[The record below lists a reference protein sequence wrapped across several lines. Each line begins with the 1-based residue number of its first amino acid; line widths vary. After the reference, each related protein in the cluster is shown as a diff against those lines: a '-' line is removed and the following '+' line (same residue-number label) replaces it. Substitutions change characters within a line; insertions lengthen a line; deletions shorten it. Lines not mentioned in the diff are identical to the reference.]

1 MVYAG
6 VSLETVFAKMN
17 LVADAGI
24 PATTPV
30 LYIHRKELDND
41 IYFITNQSDSVVNT
55 TITFRVNGKQP
66 ELFDATNGTHR
77 TLTQFTQQT
86 KQIAVPIT
94 LQPTQ
99 SYFVVFRNKLNT
111 DGRGINFP
119 AIQIIETINS
129 PWQVVFDSKM
139 RGPQSPT
146 TFTTLTDWSK
156 SSDDA
161 LKYYSGKAT
170 YKTIIKINNKPSTEK
185 LLLDLGTVKNMATVK
200 INGQFVG
207 AVWAPPYSVDI
218 TGAVKKGNNKIEI
231 EVVNLWVN
239 RLIGDAKL
247 PAAER
252 KTWMPI
258 NPIKPTDALEPSGL
272 LGPVVLQKVTY

>member
-1 MVYAG
+1 
-6 VSLETVFAKMN
+6 
-17 LVADAGI
+17 
-24 PATTPV
+24 
-30 LYIHRKELDND
+30 
-41 IYFITNQSDSVVNT
+41 
-55 TITFRVNGKQP
+55 
-66 ELFDATNGTHR
+66 
-77 TLTQFTQQT
+77 
-86 KQIAVPIT
+86 
-94 LQPTQ
+94 
-99 SYFVVFRNKLNT
+99 
-111 DGRGINFP
+111 
-119 AIQIIETINS
+119 
-129 PWQVVFDSKM
+129 M
-139 RGPQSPT
+139 RRPQSPT
-146 TFTTLTDWSK
+146 TFTNLTDWSK

-170 YKTIIKINNKPSTEK
+170 YNTIIKINNKPSTEK

-218 TGAVKKGNNKIEI
+218 TNAVKKGDNKIEI

-258 NPIKPTDALEPSGL
+258 NPIKPTDALESSGL